1 MEERKYHS
9 GLVYNILSWLVDKL
23 LGGAVICEECD
34 D

>member
-1 MEERKYHS
+1 MSYHKKYS
-9 GLVYNILSWLVDKL
+9 GLVYNILAFLVDKL